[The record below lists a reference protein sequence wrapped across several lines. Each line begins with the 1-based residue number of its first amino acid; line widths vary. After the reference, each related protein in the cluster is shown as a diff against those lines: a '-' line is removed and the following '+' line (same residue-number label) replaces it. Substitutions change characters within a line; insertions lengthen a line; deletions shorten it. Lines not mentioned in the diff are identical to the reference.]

1 MGCLKY
7 PSWLIRDWD
16 PVNYNWNFEAYKP
29 KWYSG
34 CPENTPDELVFYRA
48 MYAQFIE
55 MLLPTDPANSTS
67 NKIGADITRLSLITA
82 SLEVAINR
90 PEAMCP
96 MIAHLFREV
105 KRTIGDGDET
115 DLSNSES
122 SRSNFGSGL
131 SDIDDSNTAALASR
145 KDVKGQEKDEETEPT
160 EAEEAFLGLSNGAK
174 QVNMGTLSQKSNGHL
189 HQSSGE
195 DVDNETDETGDS
207 ALNTTSREGP
217 VFEQHVGL
225 EKTSSQLGLAKPDTA
240 RDFAAIEATEE
251 ANHKLRVV
259 LASFRKPKV
268 ASTLLKSKK
277 HQAARYEVTAITQAA
292 KSKSEPSK
300 QKDRFYE
307 LVDIANKQLRTMIAT
322 LQKPEDAN
330 INLEQNIPQ
339 VTKVEDEESE
349 SEESYQ
355 STSDTSGSDLMP
367 NAVAADVQINLK
379 DGRWFET
386 PRGSLK
392 SVEDGR
398 RVGDSSDD
406 QEGNSILSRYY
417 TQNTE
422 GPSEMA
428 AGIYEDDDVAQVLL
442 PSLEQPEAVNVRQQ
456 SASDAEAHDDEEEYV
471 LERPT
476 QKENGAE
483 REDWEEDEV
492 RDEETGVLGVEQADQ
507 KGKTVDRGSASSKG
521 SEHPGPVRM
530 VDSGNFTMSEVFVAL
545 GNGNLD
551 EVRMRKLRDGFMMM
565 LDEALG
571 RL

>member
-16 PVNYNWNFEAYKP
+16 PVNYNWNVEAYRP

-34 CPENTPDELVFYRA
+34 RPENTPDELVFYRA
-48 MYAQFIE
+48 MYAQFVE
-55 MLLPTDPANSTS
+55 MLLPTDPADSTS
-67 NKIGADITRLSLITA
+67 NKMGADITRLSLITA

-96 MIAHLFREV
+96 MIAHLFRTLT
-105 KRTIGDGDET
+105 RTIGDGDET
-115 DLSNSES
+115 YLSNSES

-174 QVNMGTLSQKSNGHL
+174 QVNMGTLSQKSDGHL

-195 DVDNETDETGDS
+195 DVDNETHETGDS

-217 VFEQHVGL
+217 VSKQRVGL
-225 EKTSSQLGLAKPDTA
+225 EKASSQLGLAKSDTA

-251 ANHKLRVV
+251 ANHKLRMV
-259 LASFRKPKV
+259 LASFKKPKI
-268 ASTLLKSKK
+268 ASTHLKSKK

-307 LVDIANKQLRTMIAT
+307 LLDIANKQLRTMIAN

-330 INLEQNIPQ
+330 ANLEQNIPQ
-339 VTKVEDEESE
+339 VTGVEDDESE

-355 STSDTSGSDLMP
+355 STSDTSSPDLMP

-379 DGRWFET
+379 GGRWFET

-392 SVEDGR
+392 SVEDGK

-406 QEGNSILSRYY
+406 QEGNSILSSYY
-417 TQNTE
+417 SQNTE
-422 GPSEMA
+422 GPSEVA
-428 AGIYEDDDVAQVLL
+428 AGIYEDIDVAQVVL
-442 PSLEQPEAVNVRQQ
+442 PSLDQPEAVIVRHQ
-456 SASDAEAHDDEEEYV
+456 SASDEEAHDDEEEYG
-471 LERPT
+471 LKGFI
-476 QKENGAE
+476 QKDNGAE
-483 REDWEEDEV
+483 HDDCEV
-492 RDEETGVLGVEQADQ
+492 RDKETSLVGVEKANL
-507 KGKTVDRGSASSKG
+507 KGKAVDRGSASSEG

-530 VDSGNFTMSEVFVAL
+530 VDSGNFAMSEVFVAL

-551 EVRMRKLRDGFMMM
+551 EVRMRKLREGFMMM